1 MTIQVNIDSI
11 RTADAGALAW
21 GTLADRV
28 RSAVQSYAW
37 TGRTGKSDGGPSI
50 GLGARAVADVDEATA
65 EALARAVAWAADNG
79 DAPFGDCIA
88 IAIGTGRMMARQAAE
103 GRIGG
108 RRAAA
113 LAIDPADLPEGEGE
127 AADQAAIDAEA
138 AQAVSDAIDSLSAN
152 HRATVLRLI
161 AGEGAP
167 ADCGPDA
174 WRRRVCDARRAMRA
188 ALAGA

>member
-1 MTIQVNIDSI
+1 MTIQVTIDSI
-11 RTADAGALAW
+11 RTADAGTLAW

-28 RSAVQSYAW
+28 RCAVQAYAW
-37 TGRTGKSDGGPSI
+37 TGRTGKSDNGPSI
-50 GLGARAVADVDEATA
+50 GLGARAIADIEEATA
-65 EALARAVAWAADNG
+65 EALARAVAWADENP
-79 DAPFGDCIA
+79 DAPFGDCVA
-88 IAIGTGRMMARQAAE
+88 LAIGTGRMMARQAAE
-103 GRIGG
+103 GRLGG

-113 LAIDPADLPEGEGE
+113 LAMDPADLPEGESD
-127 AADQAAIDAEA
+127 AADQAMQDREA
-138 AQAVSDAIDSLSAN
+138 AQAVTDAIDSLSAN

-161 AGEGAP
+161 AEEGAP